1 MGRVQLL
8 GPLTFRS
15 RANHSSNIMHT
26 DSESV
31 AGSHHQDERSPPE
44 QSTPELMQICNKKVA
59 WRQGAVLI
67 VVIVVIVVVLVFS
80 QTFCLKFSK
89 NLL

>member
-1 MGRVQLL
+1 
-8 GPLTFRS
+8 
-15 RANHSSNIMHT
+15 MHT

-31 AGSHHQDERSPPE
+31 AGSHHQEERSPPE
-44 QSTPELMQICNKKVA
+44 LSTPELMQICNNKVA
-59 WRQGAVLI
+59 WRQGAALM

-89 NLL
+89 KFALKIMFISGVIQVYMIST